1 MTTKKVRYILGR
13 GCDPIRAGF
22 AKKKFEK
29 EFSKLGV
36 NLNFSTATTQNELI
50 QLLNSKIPFEL
61 FFLAPGA
68 CNIKKTNPNSRLP
81 GGNLTFDETI
91 ILVKKYLPNI
101 TIRYLEDVSD
111 FMSIVSDALGL
122 GKFDKDIKKS
132 SDDWPFID

>member
-13 GCDPIRAGF
+13 GCDPIRAKF
-22 AKKKFEK
+22 AKKKFEN

-68 CNIKKTNPNSRLP
+68 CYIKKTNPNSKLP

-122 GKFDKDIKKS
+122 GKISNNIKKS
-132 SDDWPFID
+132 SEDWPFID